1 MAVVRTDGPVAVTPV
16 GLLDTKYRA
25 CGHRLQWSIV
35 DTMGNTHL
43 EIPAEGCYKT
53 ASALDKYEHIL
64 RYRYASVPPEDTCS
78 LVSGEAREGPE
89 CESWRPSTSCEG
101 KSQVLKTCTE
111 EDLDRQEH

>member
-1 MAVVRTDGPVAVTPV
+1 MAVVRTAGPVAVTPV
-16 GLLDTKYRA
+16 GLLEIKYRA
-25 CGHRLQWSIV
+25 RGHRLQWSTV
-35 DTMGNTHL
+35 HTMGNTLL
-43 EIPAEGCYKT
+43 EIPAEGCYKM
-53 ASALDKYEHIL
+53 ASELENDEHIL

-101 KSQVLKTCTE
+101 KARVLNTCTE